1 MWWRLMIKDH
11 NISPSEAW
19 KLDMVDICC
28 IADHK
33 FESNQDTSMMVN
45 AQRKAN
51 GMSEGLLRN
60 KV

>member
-1 MWWRLMIKDH
+1 MIKDH

-19 KLDMVDICC
+19 QLDMVDICC

-33 FESNQDTSMMVN
+33 FESTQDTSMMVN

-51 GMSEGLLRN
+51 GMSDNLLKNR
-60 KV
+60 V